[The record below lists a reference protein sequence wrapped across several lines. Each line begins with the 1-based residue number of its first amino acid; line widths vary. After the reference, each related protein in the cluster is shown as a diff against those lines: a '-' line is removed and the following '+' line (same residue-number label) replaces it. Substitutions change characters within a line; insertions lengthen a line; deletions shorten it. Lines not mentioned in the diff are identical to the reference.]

1 MKNRTDKVLLA
12 VFVVTLPLHIFLV
25 LTYLEIIPIVETWT
39 WPYRAQE
46 LYAYL
51 AFGFFAVP
59 VFCLQLLLCR
69 RKRCRV
75 AAIPALV
82 IVGVVLLFTYGFFTA
97 TGWDALGWG
106 VLLLLCIAPA
116 AGCVLFWAVYGLWRL
131 CQKGDI
137 CENRS

>member
-1 MKNRTDKVLLA
+1 MKSRTDKILLA
-12 VFVVTLPLHIFLV
+12 VFAVTLPLHIFLV

-39 WPYRAQE
+39 LPYRAQE

-69 RKRCRV
+69 RKRRRV

-82 IVGVVLLFTYGFFTA
+82 IVGAALLFTYGFFTA
-97 TGWDALGWG
+97 TGWDTLGWG
-106 VLLLLCIAPA
+106 ILLLLCIAPA
-116 AGCVLFWAVYGLWRL
+116 AGCVLAWIVYALR
-131 CQKGDI
+131 KMYRRGDI
-137 CENRS
+137 Q